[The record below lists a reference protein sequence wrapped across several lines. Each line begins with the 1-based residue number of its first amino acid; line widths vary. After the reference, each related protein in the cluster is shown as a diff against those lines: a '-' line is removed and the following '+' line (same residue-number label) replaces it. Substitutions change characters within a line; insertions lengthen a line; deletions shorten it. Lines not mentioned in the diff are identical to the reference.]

1 MFETAIEKNI
11 SILLDSGFKVTL
23 RPHPMTQKKSE
34 KKINFLNQKFSSN
47 SNFILEKNIPN
58 FDSFMK
64 SDIMITDWSGAAI
77 EYAFTLE
84 RPVLFIDVPKKI
96 HNPDYEKLP
105 EIPLEISIRDKIGE
119 IISLSDI
126 QLLPEKIQSLCQ
138 NPDIIKGK
146 IQKIRGELISNLG
159 NSSKLEV
166 RIYIKIKKPIKKMKG
181 KKIVYV
187 GMVGDFLHHGHIN
200 IIEEAR
206 KLGEVTI
213 GLLTDEA
220 AESYKRKPIFTFE
233 QRKKIIENIKGVT
246 FVIPQNSLDYI
257 PNLKKIKPNY
267 VVHGDD
273 WKSGGQKDE
282 RRKIIN
288 YLKEINGTL
297 VEIPYTPGISST
309 SIIQRLRE
317 D

>member
-1 MFETAIEKNI
+1 
-11 SILLDSGFKVTL
+11 
-23 RPHPMTQKKSE
+23 
-34 KKINFLNQKFSSN
+34 
-47 SNFILEKNIPN
+47 
-58 FDSFMK
+58 
-64 SDIMITDWSGAAI
+64 
-77 EYAFTLE
+77 
-84 RPVLFIDVPKKI
+84 
-96 HNPDYEKLP
+96 
-105 EIPLEISIRDKIGE
+105 
-119 IISLSDI
+119 
-126 QLLPEKIQSLCQ
+126 
-138 NPDIIKGK
+138 
-146 IQKIRGELISNLG
+146 
-159 NSSKLEV
+159 
-166 RIYIKIKKPIKKMKG
+166 MKG

-220 AESYKRKPIFTFE
+220 VESYKRKPIFTFE

-246 FVIPQNSLDYI
+246 SVIPQNSLDYI

-273 WKSGGQKDE
+273 WKSGVQKDE

-297 VEIPYTPGISST
+297 VEIPYTSGISST
-309 SIIQRLRE
+309 SIIKRLHE

>member
-1 MFETAIEKNI
+1 
-11 SILLDSGFKVTL
+11 
-23 RPHPMTQKKSE
+23 
-34 KKINFLNQKFSSN
+34 
-47 SNFILEKNIPN
+47 
-58 FDSFMK
+58 
-64 SDIMITDWSGAAI
+64 
-77 EYAFTLE
+77 
-84 RPVLFIDVPKKI
+84 
-96 HNPDYEKLP
+96 
-105 EIPLEISIRDKIGE
+105 
-119 IISLSDI
+119 
-126 QLLPEKIQSLCQ
+126 
-138 NPDIIKGK
+138 
-146 IQKIRGELISNLG
+146 
-159 NSSKLEV
+159 
-166 RIYIKIKKPIKKMKG
+166 MKG

-220 AESYKRKPIFTFE
+220 VVSYKRKPIFTFE

-246 FVIPQNSLDYI
+246 SVIPQNSLDYI

-273 WKSGGQKDE
+273 WKSGVQKNE
-282 RRKIIN
+282 RKKIIN

-297 VEIPYTPGISST
+297 IEIPYTPGISST

>member
-1 MFETAIEKNI
+1 
-11 SILLDSGFKVTL
+11 
-23 RPHPMTQKKSE
+23 
-34 KKINFLNQKFSSN
+34 
-47 SNFILEKNIPN
+47 
-58 FDSFMK
+58 MK
-64 SDIMITDWSGAAI
+64 
-77 EYAFTLE
+77 E
-84 RPVLFIDVPKKI
+84 
-96 HNPDYEKLP
+96 
-105 EIPLEISIRDKIGE
+105 
-119 IISLSDI
+119 
-126 QLLPEKIQSLCQ
+126 
-138 NPDIIKGK
+138 
-146 IQKIRGELISNLG
+146 
-159 NSSKLEV
+159 
-166 RIYIKIKKPIKKMKG
+166 

-220 AESYKRKPIFTFE
+220 AASYKRKPIFTFE

-246 FVIPQNSLDYI
+246 SVIPQNSLNYI

-273 WKSGGQKDE
+273 WKSGVQKNE
-282 RRKIIN
+282 REKIIN

-297 VEIPYTPGISST
+297 IEIPYTPGISST
-309 SIIQRLRE
+309 NIIQRLHE

>member
-1 MFETAIEKNI
+1 
-11 SILLDSGFKVTL
+11 
-23 RPHPMTQKKSE
+23 
-34 KKINFLNQKFSSN
+34 
-47 SNFILEKNIPN
+47 
-58 FDSFMK
+58 
-64 SDIMITDWSGAAI
+64 
-77 EYAFTLE
+77 
-84 RPVLFIDVPKKI
+84 
-96 HNPDYEKLP
+96 
-105 EIPLEISIRDKIGE
+105 
-119 IISLSDI
+119 
-126 QLLPEKIQSLCQ
+126 
-138 NPDIIKGK
+138 
-146 IQKIRGELISNLG
+146 
-159 NSSKLEV
+159 
-166 RIYIKIKKPIKKMKG
+166 MKG

-187 GMVGDFLHHGHIN
+187 GMVGDFIHHGHIN

-246 FVIPQNSLDYI
+246 SVIPQNSLDYI

-273 WKSGGQKDE
+273 WKSGVQKNE
-282 RRKIIN
+282 RKKIIN

-297 VEIPYTPGISST
+297 IEIPYTTGISST
-309 SIIQRLRE
+309 SIIKHLHK

>member
-1 MFETAIEKNI
+1 
-11 SILLDSGFKVTL
+11 
-23 RPHPMTQKKSE
+23 
-34 KKINFLNQKFSSN
+34 
-47 SNFILEKNIPN
+47 
-58 FDSFMK
+58 
-64 SDIMITDWSGAAI
+64 
-77 EYAFTLE
+77 
-84 RPVLFIDVPKKI
+84 
-96 HNPDYEKLP
+96 
-105 EIPLEISIRDKIGE
+105 
-119 IISLSDI
+119 
-126 QLLPEKIQSLCQ
+126 
-138 NPDIIKGK
+138 
-146 IQKIRGELISNLG
+146 
-159 NSSKLEV
+159 
-166 RIYIKIKKPIKKMKG
+166 MKG

-206 KLGEVTI
+206 KLGEVII

-220 AESYKRKPIFTFE
+220 AENYKRKPIFTFE

-246 FVIPQNSLDYI
+246 SVIPQNSLDYI

-273 WKSGGQKDE
+273 WKSGVQKDE

-297 VEIPYTPGISST
+297 VEIPYTTGISST
-309 SIIQRLRE
+309 SIIKHLHK

>member
-1 MFETAIEKNI
+1 
-11 SILLDSGFKVTL
+11 
-23 RPHPMTQKKSE
+23 
-34 KKINFLNQKFSSN
+34 
-47 SNFILEKNIPN
+47 
-58 FDSFMK
+58 
-64 SDIMITDWSGAAI
+64 
-77 EYAFTLE
+77 
-84 RPVLFIDVPKKI
+84 
-96 HNPDYEKLP
+96 
-105 EIPLEISIRDKIGE
+105 
-119 IISLSDI
+119 
-126 QLLPEKIQSLCQ
+126 
-138 NPDIIKGK
+138 
-146 IQKIRGELISNLG
+146 
-159 NSSKLEV
+159 
-166 RIYIKIKKPIKKMKG
+166 MKG

-233 QRKKIIENIKGVT
+233 QRKKIIENVKGVIS
-246 FVIPQNSLDYI
+246 VIPQNSLDYI

-273 WKSGGQKDE
+273 WKSGVQKE
-282 RRKIIN
+282 QRRKIIN

-297 VEIPYTPGISST
+297 VEIPYTLGISST
-309 SIIQRLRE
+309 SIIKRLHE

>member
-1 MFETAIEKNI
+1 MEMNK
-11 SILLDSGFKVTL
+11 
-23 RPHPMTQKKSE
+23 R
-34 KKINFLNQKFSSN
+34 
-47 SNFILEKNIPN
+47 
-58 FDSFMK
+58 
-64 SDIMITDWSGAAI
+64 
-77 EYAFTLE
+77 
-84 RPVLFIDVPKKI
+84 
-96 HNPDYEKLP
+96 
-105 EIPLEISIRDKIGE
+105 
-119 IISLSDI
+119 
-126 QLLPEKIQSLCQ
+126 
-138 NPDIIKGK
+138 
-146 IQKIRGELISNLG
+146 
-159 NSSKLEV
+159 
-166 RIYIKIKKPIKKMKG
+166 
-181 KKIVYV
+181 KIVYV
-187 GMVGDFLHHGHIN
+187 GMIGDFLHHGHIN

-273 WKSGGQKDE
+273 WKSGVQKDE

-309 SIIQRLRE
+309 SIIKRLHK

>member
-1 MFETAIEKNI
+1 MEMNK
-11 SILLDSGFKVTL
+11 
-23 RPHPMTQKKSE
+23 R
-34 KKINFLNQKFSSN
+34 
-47 SNFILEKNIPN
+47 
-58 FDSFMK
+58 
-64 SDIMITDWSGAAI
+64 
-77 EYAFTLE
+77 
-84 RPVLFIDVPKKI
+84 
-96 HNPDYEKLP
+96 
-105 EIPLEISIRDKIGE
+105 
-119 IISLSDI
+119 
-126 QLLPEKIQSLCQ
+126 
-138 NPDIIKGK
+138 
-146 IQKIRGELISNLG
+146 
-159 NSSKLEV
+159 
-166 RIYIKIKKPIKKMKG
+166 
-181 KKIVYV
+181 KIVYI
-187 GMVGDFLHHGHIN
+187 GMIGDFLHHGHIN

-220 AESYKRKPIFTFE
+220 VASYKRKPIFTFE

-246 FVIPQNSLDYI
+246 SVIPQNSLDYI

-273 WKSGGQKDE
+273 WKSGVQKDE

-309 SIIQRLRE
+309 SIIKRLHK